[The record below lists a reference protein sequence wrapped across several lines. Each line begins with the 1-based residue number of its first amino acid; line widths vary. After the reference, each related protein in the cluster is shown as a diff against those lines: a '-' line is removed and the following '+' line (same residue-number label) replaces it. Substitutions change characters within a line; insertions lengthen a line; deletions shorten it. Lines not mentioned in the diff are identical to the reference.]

1 MCSRKKPPQTDKAL
15 GIDLGLKDFLIISN
29 GEVVS
34 NLRTL
39 AKYKNKVARLN
50 KRVAKK
56 SMDNYSIIF
65 FNIRGHQNIIIVLF

>member
-39 AKYKNKVARLN
+39 AKYKNKVA
-50 KRVAKK
+50 
-56 SMDNYSIIF
+56 
-65 FNIRGHQNIIIVLF
+65 